1 MKNMG
6 NMSQY
11 EIITKHN
18 MTRCKLYT
26 CCEFQPYMVFHGNR
40 HATIII
46 PPLQLRWKGGILVS
60 PCLSVHP
67 SVCPSVDRMVS
78 ALYLQQYLSDP
89 FHISISYQA
98 TTEGVLHVLFLTKL
112 IYSNEN
118 YWILISDF
126 TETCSTGSNWQY
138 VSIGADNGMVPYGWK
153 AIIWN
158 NDGLVYWHTSAS
170 VARHQ
175 WVEMY
180 ILTAT
185 RQLLM

>member
-18 MTRCKLYT
+18 ITRCKLYT
-26 CCEFQPYMVFHGNR
+26 CCEFQPYMVFHGNS

-78 ALYLQQYLSDP
+78 ALYLQQYLSDL

-98 TTEGVLHVLFLTKL
+98 TTEGVLRVLFLTKL

-118 YWILISDF
+118 YWILIQISLKLAQQDQIDNKL
-126 TETCSTGSNWQY
+126 TLVQIMAWSHMGEKLLSETM
-138 VSIGADNGMVPYGWK
+138 IA
-153 AIIWN
+153 
-158 NDGLVYWHTSAS
+158 
-170 VARHQ
+170 
-175 WVEMY
+175 
-180 ILTAT
+180 
-185 RQLLM
+185 